1 MLLEIFANFSWYGY
15 PCSDNLRGKSWQSRE
30 NESRDSIRGLTD
42 IPNVGKATAQ
52 DLLLLGIQ
60 CPQDLIGKDALQM
73 FDELCTLTHQKH
85 DPCVIDVFLAA
96 VDFMEGAPKA
106 PWWDYTPLRKR
117 LLEDRS
123 H

>member
-1 MLLEIFANFSWYGY
+1 MAKSRKRVAQISKVSASQRG
-15 PCSDNLRGKSWQSRE
+15 SDEVR
-30 NESRDSIRGLTD
+30 ESRDSIRGLTD

>member
-1 MLLEIFANFSWYGY
+1 MVMARKRGPQIPKLSASQGG
-15 PCSDNLRGKSWQSRE
+15 SDFVR
-30 NESRDSIRGLTD
+30 ESRDSIRGLTD

-60 CPQDLIGKDALQM
+60 CPKDLIGKDALQM
-73 FDELCTLTHQKH
+73 FDELCKLTHQKH

-106 PWWDYTPLRKR
+106 PWWDYTPHRKR
-117 LLEDRS
+117 LLEDRDN
-123 H
+123 